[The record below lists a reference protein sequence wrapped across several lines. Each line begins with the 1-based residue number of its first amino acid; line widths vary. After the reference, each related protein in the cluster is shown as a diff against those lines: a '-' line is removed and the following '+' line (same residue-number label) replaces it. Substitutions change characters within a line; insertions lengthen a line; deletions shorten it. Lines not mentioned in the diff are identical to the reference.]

1 MFINTRGG
9 GCQSQ
14 GILAL
19 LLGLST
25 FPAKSGELIVV
36 NSYWRRN
43 KNGTRPNISPEQC

>member
-1 MFINTRGG
+1 MFINTRR

-19 LLGLST
+19 LVGLST

-36 NSYWRRN
+36 NSYYRRN
-43 KNGTRPNISPEQC
+43 KYGTSPNISPDQC